1 MKKLRIIYALIVSA
15 ALFLAISLTAC
26 ADCGPKPNLRIT
38 FRNAGDERYYSTI
51 LSKSTFEPGAGELFG
66 DNDHSLRWYNALSP
80 EEQKAVNAFAAY
92 PAQEGFNFFPLIW
105 DSSKNVISWGY
116 MPPDEFVLLVYFPE
130 SGKMFESNICHTY
143 AFDSYFAV
151 DLSDVSGDA
160 ISVDSGYG
168 LSVQPSYQVGEWIL
182 EFISRVLVTI
192 AVELVVALIFGYW
205 EKRTLLF
212 FAIVNVA
219 TQILLNIVLS
229 IANINYGILMFLF
242 AYFIGELM
250 VVTFEAV
257 FYGLY
262 IGKYSKRHKSGVRAV
277 FYAICANIASF
288 ISGVVFTVNFFAV
301 I

>member
-1 MKKLRIIYALIVSA
+1 MKKLRIIFALILST
-15 ALFLAISLTAC
+15 ALFLTLSLTAC
-26 ADCGPKPNLRIT
+26 ADCGPKPQLRIT
-38 FRNAGDERYYSTI
+38 FRNAGNERYYSTI
-51 LSKSTFEPGAGELFG
+51 LSKSTFEPGAGYVYG
-66 DNDHSLRWYNALSP
+66 DANNSTEWYQKLSQ
-80 EEQKAVNAFAAY
+80 EEQEAVNAFAAY
-92 PAQEGFNFFPLIW
+92 QAQEGFNFFPIMW
-105 DSSKNVISWGY
+105 DSSKSVINWGY

-130 SGKMFESNICHTY
+130 SGRMLESNICHTY

-151 DLSDVSGDA
+151 DLSDVSGDT

-168 LSVQPSYQVGEWIL
+168 ISVQPSYQVGEWIL
-182 EFISRVLVTI
+182 EFLSRVLVTI
-192 AVELVVALIFGYW
+192 VVELVVALIFGYW

-229 IANINYGILMFLF
+229 IANVNYGILMFLF
-242 AYFIGELM
+242 AYFVGELL
-250 VVTFEAV
+250 VVIFEAV

-262 IGKYSKRHKSGVRAV
+262 IGKYSKKHKRGVRAV